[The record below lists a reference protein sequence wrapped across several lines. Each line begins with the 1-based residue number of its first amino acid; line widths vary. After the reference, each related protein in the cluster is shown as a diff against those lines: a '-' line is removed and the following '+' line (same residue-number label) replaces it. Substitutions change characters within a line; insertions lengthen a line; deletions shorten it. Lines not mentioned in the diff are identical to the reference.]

1 MLILEKMLKSFEF
14 CIPTRGTLVPD
25 CSDRIHE
32 MTGSTELK
40 YAGYRLGVERKG
52 DRVPLTGRGGYD
64 CTKRFPWIVKAALKN
79 PMVRPSSWVLTAIPT
94 IACLTPGSN
103 RVPGFLFAG
112 SCIVRQAGPNRIR
125 VEDQR

>member
-1 MLILEKMLKSFEF
+1 MLILEKMLKLFEF

-64 CTKRFPWIVKAALKN
+64 CTKRFPWIVEAALKN
-79 PMVRPSSWVLTAIPT
+79 PMVRPSSWVLTAIPM
-94 IACLTPGSN
+94 IACLTDPACQRLFTEPGDVFRLMTERSEN
-103 RVPGFLFAG
+103 ARA
-112 SCIVRQAGPNRIR
+112 SCPP
-125 VEDQR
+125 